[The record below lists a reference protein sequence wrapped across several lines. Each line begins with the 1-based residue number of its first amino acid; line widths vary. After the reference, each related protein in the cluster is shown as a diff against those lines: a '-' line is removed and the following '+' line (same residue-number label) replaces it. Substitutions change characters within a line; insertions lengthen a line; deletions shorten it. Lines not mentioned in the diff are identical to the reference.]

1 MKKLHFTL
9 ATSFITAGAIAGLH
23 DLDDNITVKATEN
36 NGKCVIFVRGDITT
50 RLLPEI
56 EKAMEYQYTVSCN
69 EKIVNLD
76 SRGGQGKIAVEVGKL
91 IRANDYKTEVSLG
104 SMCSSA
110 CGFIFIAGV
119 ERTIEISRY
128 SPRHSSYRPPP
139 RFGFHSPALMTG
151 KAATKETCIT
161 AQENSVLV
169 DPKFE
174 KIQLY
179 VYNYA
184 IQMLGRDAGI
194 NFGKIVFAVNCS
206 DMIFASPDGL
216 IDTKIATTLVKTI

>member
-1 MKKLHFTL
+1 
-9 ATSFITAGAIAGLH
+9 
-23 DLDDNITVKATEN
+23 
-36 NGKCVIFVRGDITT
+36 
-50 RLLPEI
+50 
-56 EKAMEYQYTVSCN
+56 
-69 EKIVNLD
+69 
-76 SRGGQGKIAVEVGKL
+76 
-91 IRANDYKTEVSLG
+91 
-104 SMCSSA
+104 
-110 CGFIFIAGV
+110 
-119 ERTIEISRY
+119 
-128 SPRHSSYRPPP
+128 
-139 RFGFHSPALMTG
+139 MTG

-194 NFGKIVFAVNCS
+194 NFGKIVFAVNCA

>member
-1 MKKLHFTL
+1 MKKLLITL
-9 ATSFITAGAIAGLH
+9 ATSFITVSATAGLH

-76 SRGGQGKIAVEVGKL
+76 SRGGQGKVAMEVGKL
-91 IRANDYKTEVSLG
+91 IRANNYKTELSLG
-104 SMCSSA
+104 SQCSSA

-119 ERTIEISRY
+119 ERAVEISRY
-128 SPRHSSYRPPP
+128 SPRHSHYRPPP
-139 RFGFHSPALMTG
+139 KFGIHSPAIMTG

-161 AQENSVLV
+161 AQENSNLV

-174 KIQLY
+174 KIQLNL
-179 VYNYA
+179 YNYA
-184 IQMLGRDAGI
+184 IQMLGWDIGI
-194 NFGKIVFAVNCS
+194 AFSHIVFSVKCA
-206 DMIFASPDGL
+206 DMIFASPEGL
-216 IDTKIATTLVKTI
+216 VNTKIATSLVKAI